1 MWLDQT
7 GPGLVAAAA
16 ALVALTAARRALPRE
31 QRGRGRTA
39 TYLLLLSIFAKASA
53 LVAARLHAKQVAVA
67 LDFADELAFGLGLAG
82 TLDVLVFDTLL
93 ERLRVHAPRIVRDI
107 LQAAAFFGILM
118 GLLGAHGVDLLAL
131 ATTSAIVTAVVGL
144 ALQGTIANLFAGLA
158 MQADRSFVI
167 GDWIRVGDR
176 TGRIRQIK
184 WRSTSIETVDGDVW
198 IVPNA
203 QLVTHEVLNHSA
215 PSKAHRERTSLTF
228 HYRHP
233 PNDVKRVILD
243 AIRGAPGVL
252 ATPAPNL
259 VPRDFGDYGV
269 TYVLLYW
276 VDDMAREL
284 EIDGEVKTRIWYAAK
299 RAGLEIPYPIHD
311 VNVRTVPAAASDA
324 RSSDDAARLSLLGR
338 VELFA
343 PLHAADRELLA
354 TRMVEQPF
362 AAGERIIVQ
371 GEAGSS
377 VFLVRTGEVDV
388 HVEKGGVDRIV
399 ATVGPGE
406 LVGEM
411 SLMTGAPRA
420 ATCTAR
426 SDVVAYEIDQRAFR
440 VLLEARPDLVD
451 ELSRVLGARALV
463 LTAERENLSAELAAA
478 RVAES
483 SLDLGRRVRAFFGL
497 GT

>member
-7 GPGLVAAAA
+7 GPGLVTTV
-16 ALVALTAARRALPRE
+16 VAIVAVTAARRALPKEHRS
-31 QRGRGRTA
+31 RGRTA
-39 TYLLLLSIFAKASA
+39 TFLLLLSIVAKAGA

-67 LDFADELAFGLGLAG
+67 LDFADDLALGLGLAG
-82 TLDVLVFDTLL
+82 TFDILLFDTVL
-93 ERLRVHAPRIVRDI
+93 ERLRVHAPRIVRDL

-158 MQADRSFVI
+158 MQVDRSFAI

-184 WRSTSIETVDGDVW
+184 WRSTAIETVDGDVW

-215 PSKAHRERTSLTF
+215 PSKAHRERTLLTF
-228 HYRHP
+228 HYRHA
-233 PNDVKRVILD
+233 PNDVKRIVLD
-243 AIRGAPGVL
+243 AIRGVPGVL
-252 ATPAPNL
+252 TSPAPNV
-259 VPRDFGDYGV
+259 VPKDFGDYGV

-284 EIDGEVKTRIWYAAK
+284 EIDGEVKTRIWYAAR
-299 RAGLEIPYPIHD
+299 RAALEIPYPIHD
-311 VNVRTVPAAASDA
+311 VNVRTMPAADVGA
-324 RSSDDAARLSLLGR
+324 RPEQAERLSLLGR

-343 PLHAADRELLA
+343 PLHPSDRELLA
-354 TRMVEQPF
+354 ERMHEQRF
-362 AAGERIIVQ
+362 AAGEKLIVQ
-371 GEAGSS
+371 GEAGAS
-377 VFLVRTGEVDV
+377 VFLVRSGAVDV

-426 SDVVAYEIDQRAFR
+426 ADVVAYEIDQRAFR
-440 VLLEARPDLVD
+440 VLLEARPELVD
-451 ELSRVLGARALV
+451 ELSRVLAARALV
-463 LTAERENLSAELAAA
+463 LSAERDNLSAELAAA

-497 GT
+497 DG